1 MMGRPKEEAR
11 PRGTRRVSRKS
22 SDSGQTTAFDSD
34 GPLMLADWVRSA
46 ARRLSRGDRN
56 GKLFFGHGA
65 LNAVDEAAWI
75 AARVCRLSL
84 ARLATHAARLLTPGQ
99 QRRGNAL
106 VAERIRLKTP
116 LAYLL
121 GEAWLAGRRFKI
133 DERVIVPRSLIAEC
147 LPEQI
152 APWLTDSRRIRSAL
166 DLCTGSGCLAILA
179 ACEFPGARVDAVDL
193 SVDALDVARENI
205 NLHGLTRRVHAI
217 ESDLFSAIGGSRGK
231 PARRYELILSNPPYV
246 DAPSMRSLPAE
257 YRKEPRLALAGGRD
271 GLDLVRKILREA
283 KEHLVPGGILVVEIG
298 HNRRALERAFPRTPF
313 IWLDTRAGTDKVF
326 LLPAEDL
333 PS

>member
-1 MMGRPKEEAR
+1 MSIAH
-11 PRGTRRVSRKS
+11 
-22 SDSGQTTAFDSD
+22 
-34 GPLMLADWVRSA
+34 WVRSA

-65 LNAVDEAAWI
+65 LNAVDEAAWV
-75 AARVCRLSL
+75 AAHVCRLSPS
-84 ARLATHAARLLTPGQ
+84 RLATHAARLLTPGQ
-99 QRRGNAL
+99 QRRGDAL

-133 DERVIVPRSLIAEC
+133 DERVIVPRSLIADC
-147 LPEQI
+147 LPQEI
-152 APWLTDSRRIRSAL
+152 APWLADPCNIKNVL

-179 ACEFPGARVDAVDL
+179 AYAFPAAKVDAIDL
-193 SVDALDVARENI
+193 SADALDVVRENVRM
-205 NLHGLTRRVHAI
+205 HGLARRVRAI
-217 ESDLFSAIGGSRGK
+217 ESDLFAAVNESRTK
-231 PARRYELILSNPPYV
+231 PARRYDLILSNPPYV
-246 DAPSMRSLPAE
+246 DAPSMRSLPSE

-283 KEHLVPGGILVVEIG
+283 RGHLVPGGILVVEIG
-298 HNRRALERAFPRTPF
+298 HNRHALEHAFPRTPF
-313 IWLDTRAGTDKVF
+313 IWLDTQGSTDKVF